1 MIAYWLLFITAS
13 SLALIS
19 SNRIFTTANT
29 AEFYR
34 MNALW
39 WVVIA
44 LLSVVIGLRHE
55 VGGDWSGYLK
65 IFTLIDS
72 DEFSA
77 SSISVMM
84 DPGYLFLNVVA
95 SELGIGV
102 HGVNFIAAIIF
113 SVGLAVFCRQL
124 PRPLLALAV
133 AIPYLI
139 IVVAMGYSRQSLAL
153 GLSMMAFAYLRNDQI
168 WKFTILILV
177 AVTFHKTAIALI
189 PLLLASQATNRTAI
203 IFWGI
208 LIAPVMY
215 ALFLSE
221 SIGFLLEHYVMN
233 IEEGFQS
240 TGALIRVGMNT
251 VPALIFLSYSHR
263 FAINQSDYNWLTL
276 FSWATIVCLIGLL
289 LTEASAAIDRL
300 ALYLLPLQLLVF
312 SYLPDAFTRDKGIKQ
327 LIIVGIIF
335 YYSCVLFVWLNFGK
349 HSQEWLPYQNI
360 LFN

>member
-189 PLLLASQATNRTAI
+189 PLLFNNLPFRKY
-203 IFWGI
+203 
-208 LIAPVMY
+208 LIKNHV
-215 ALFLSE
+215 
-221 SIGFLLEHYVMN
+221 
-233 IEEGFQS
+233 
-240 TGALIRVGMNT
+240 
-251 VPALIFLSYSHR
+251 
-263 FAINQSDYNWLTL
+263 
-276 FSWATIVCLIGLL
+276 
-289 LTEASAAIDRL
+289 
-300 ALYLLPLQLLVF
+300 
-312 SYLPDAFTRDKGIKQ
+312 
-327 LIIVGIIF
+327 
-335 YYSCVLFVWLNFGK
+335 
-349 HSQEWLPYQNI
+349 
-360 LFN
+360 

>member
-1 MIAYWLLFITAS
+1 
-13 SLALIS
+13 
-19 SNRIFTTANT
+19 
-29 AEFYR
+29 
-34 MNALW
+34 
-39 WVVIA
+39 
-44 LLSVVIGLRHE
+44 
-55 VGGDWSGYLK
+55 
-65 IFTLIDS
+65 
-72 DEFSA
+72 
-77 SSISVMM
+77 
-84 DPGYLFLNVVA
+84 
-95 SELGIGV
+95 
-102 HGVNFIAAIIF
+102 
-113 SVGLAVFCRQL
+113 
-124 PRPLLALAV
+124 
-133 AIPYLI
+133 
-139 IVVAMGYSRQSLAL
+139 
-153 GLSMMAFAYLRNDQI
+153 
-168 WKFTILILV
+168 
-177 AVTFHKTAIALI
+177 
-189 PLLLASQATNRTAI
+189 
-203 IFWGI
+203 
-208 LIAPVMY
+208 MY